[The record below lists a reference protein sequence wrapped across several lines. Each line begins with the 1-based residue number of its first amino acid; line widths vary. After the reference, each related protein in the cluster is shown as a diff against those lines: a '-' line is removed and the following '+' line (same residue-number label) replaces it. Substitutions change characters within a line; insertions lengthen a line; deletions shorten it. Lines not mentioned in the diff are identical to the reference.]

1 VGVTVNRRLR
11 EITVV
16 HNDAMHWRESSKV
29 LVNGARRLLGTKV
42 STVEAAGLV
51 HSTIAIGPSF
61 ETSLLPRTTI
71 QQAVATG
78 LAGAISYGLTATMQ
92 STVEAIAD
100 RIIGGR
106 SSSEHVRRALVLT
119 ADLAALAGAVTA
131 RRLLRQHPDEGI
143 TRAAARTASFRLATG
158 AAAGAIA
165 VSVDGAVDSVTGH
178 HDSGTVSLPV
188 VLGTGAA
195 VGTTLHL
202 ARSRRLLDTAAETD
216 QYGTPVRQA
225 SMVQPTQAL
234 AVGAGVSI
242 LLYGLSRI
250 EDAVATGVGEVVSIA
265 VPSARPVSKAI
276 GHVVALG
283 GLGLAV
289 ERAIAIATSATERAG
304 SAVEPAYRTRP
315 SSDVVSGGPR
325 SKVDWSTIGR
335 EGRRFVNMALTAEEI
350 QDVTGEP
357 ATDPIRVFVGYQSA
371 PSPNSRAFLAMQE
384 LEEFGAF
391 DRSYIAVY
399 SATGS
404 GYVNYVA
411 SESVEMMTGGDVAG
425 VCLQYS
431 VRPSFLSLDRV
442 GTAWE
447 STLALL
453 TALAWR
459 VRSMPA
465 DKRPKI
471 LLFGE
476 SLGSQAAQ
484 DVFRKEGTEGFDI
497 LDVSSSLF
505 LGTPYASK
513 WRRDWLKNPQS
524 VDPQGIVVEVQ
535 SAAEF
540 EKLPVAKAERAR
552 VVLLTHGNDPIPK
565 FGPMLTIQRPYWL
578 SDKHPR
584 PAGVPADMRWFPL
597 FSFILV
603 GIDLL
608 NADNVTPGEFDAFAH
623 DYRKD
628 IPEMIRLAYGF
639 DVPPARMERIE
650 RALRERELEWAE
662 RRVVAENL
670 DKAEQRVRETLAEWG
685 VDHTVVP
692 NVVTPERDIEPDP
705 YRVTPNS

>member
-1 VGVTVNRRLR
+1 
-11 EITVV
+11 
-16 HNDAMHWRESSKV
+16 MQWRQSGKV
-29 LVNGARRLLGTKV
+29 MVDGARRLLGMKV

-51 HSTIAIGPSF
+51 HSTVAIGPSF

-78 LAGAISYGLTATMQ
+78 LTGAISYGVTATMQ
-92 STVEAIAD
+92 SSLEALAD

-106 SSSEHVRRALVLT
+106 TNSEHVRRAVVLT
-119 ADLAALAGAVTA
+119 ADLAALAGAVA
-131 RRLLRQHPDEGI
+131 VRRLLRQHQDEGI
-143 TRAAARTASFRLATG
+143 LRAAGRTASFRLATG
-158 AAAGAIA
+158 AAAGAVA
-165 VSVDGAVDSVTGH
+165 VSVDGAVDTVTGR
-178 HDSGTVSLPV
+178 HDSGTVNLPV
-188 VLGTGAA
+188 VLSTGAA
-195 VGTTLHL
+195 LATGLHL

-234 AVGAGVSI
+234 AVGTGVSL

-250 EDAVATGVGEVVSIA
+250 EDTVATGVGEVVGLA
-265 VPSARPVSKAI
+265 FPSARPVSKAI

-283 GLGLAV
+283 GLSLAV
-289 ERAIAIATSATERAG
+289 ERAIALATAATERAG
-304 SAVEPAYRTRP
+304 DAVEPAYRTRP
-315 SSDVVSGGPR
+315 VSPVVSGGPR

-335 EGRRFVNMALTAEEI
+335 EGRRFVNMALSAQEI
-350 QDVTGEP
+350 EDVTGKP
-357 ATDPIRVFVGYQSA
+357 AKDPIRVFVGYQSA

-384 LEEFGAF
+384 LEAFGAF
-391 DRSYIAVY
+391 ERSYIAVY

-411 SESVEMMTGGDVAG
+411 TESVEFMTEGDVAG

-459 VRSMPA
+459 VRSIPEE
-465 DKRPKI
+465 KRPKI

-484 DVFRKEGTEGFDI
+484 DVFQKEGTDGFDI
-497 LDVSSSLF
+497 LDVNSALF

-513 WRRDWLKNPQS
+513 WRRDWLKNPEEI
-524 VDPQGIVVEVQ
+524 DPQGIVVEVA

-540 EKLPVAKAERAR
+540 ERLPQTQSDRAR

-565 FGPMLTIQRPYWL
+565 FGPVLTIQRPYWL
-578 SDKHPR
+578 SDEHSR
-584 PAGVPADMRWFPL
+584 PAGIPADMRWFPV
-597 FSFILV
+597 FTFILV

-608 NADNVTPGEFDAFAH
+608 NADNVTPGEFEAYAH

-628 IPEMIRLAYGF
+628 IPQMIRLAFRF
-639 DVPPARMERIE
+639 DVPAEQMERIE
-650 RALRERELEWAE
+650 RALRQRELEWAE
-662 RRVVAENL
+662 RRVVADNF
-670 DKAEQRVRETLAEWG
+670 DKAEQRVRETLEDWG

-692 NVVTPERDIEPDP
+692 KVVTPERVVEPDP
-705 YRVTPNS
+705 YRVAPHS